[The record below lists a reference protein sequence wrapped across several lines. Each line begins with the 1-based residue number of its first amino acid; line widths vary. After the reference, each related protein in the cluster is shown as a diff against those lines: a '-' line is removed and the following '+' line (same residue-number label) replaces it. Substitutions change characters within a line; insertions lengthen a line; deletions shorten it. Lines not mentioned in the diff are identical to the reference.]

1 MCRVDWGETA
11 LVEIRQEEKNFEN
24 LHKTHNKVCHTCK
37 ISPII
42 GSLFTCISC
51 PSCHMCEKCH
61 SKKTHPH
68 TFMIKRTRAENY
80 EFLNNMSMNSL
91 MHQFPENL

>member
-51 PSCHMCEKCH
+51 PNLHMCEKCH

-68 TFMIKRTRAENY
+68 IFMIKRTRTENY
-80 EFLNNMSMNSL
+80 EFLNNMSMN
-91 MHQFPENL
+91 